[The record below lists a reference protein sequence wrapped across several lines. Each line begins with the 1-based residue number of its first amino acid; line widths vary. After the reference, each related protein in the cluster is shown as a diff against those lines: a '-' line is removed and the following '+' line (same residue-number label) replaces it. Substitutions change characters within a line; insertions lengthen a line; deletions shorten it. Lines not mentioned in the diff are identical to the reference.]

1 MATTK
6 PKGPASY
13 FPAIEA
19 KYGRTID
26 EWKSAMRASN
36 LASHKEIVEWLK
48 SEHGF
53 GHGHATAITQHYLN
67 PEKWAD

>member
-13 FPAIEA
+13 FPSIEA

-26 EWKSAMRASN
+26 EWKSAVRASN

-53 GHGHATAITQHYLN
+53 GHGHATAIAQHYLH